1 MIQINI
7 KSITLFEAAGKRI
20 LLRDAAFTMVG
31 QNIYTIL
38 GKNGEGKSTLLKSI
52 TKLLDET
59 VFSIEGSVEFEGKD
73 LLSLTQKQLTEFR
86 KAKIQYVFQD
96 SVNSFDPLKKIGYYF
111 RLFPFDENEIKRE
124 FKFFNLPEPEKIFKL
139 HPYEVSGGMAQRIAV
154 VLALLKKP
162 KLLLLDEPTS
172 GIDNE
177 TIYLVKE
184 RLKKFV
190 LQNNSIALIITQDL
204 SFAENMTNYIAYLE
218 SGKLS
223 EFVSYN
229 NFFNEE
235 SESIKNFLQ
244 AYKQLN
250 SETVIS
256 R

>member
-1 MIQINI
+1 MIRINI
-7 KSITLFEAAGKRI
+7 ESIAVGNIACSKI
-20 LLRDAAFTMVG
+20 LLKDVCFTMEK
-31 QNIYTIL
+31 QNIYTLI
-38 GKNGEGKSTLLKSI
+38 GKNGEGKSTLIRSL

-59 VFSIEGSVEFEGKD
+59 VFSIEGSVEFEGID
-73 LLSLTQKQLTEFR
+73 MLSLTQKQLMEFR

-96 SVNSFDPLKKIGYYF
+96 PVNSFDPLKKIGYYF
-111 RLFPFDENEIKRE
+111 NLYSFDENEIERE
-124 FKFFNLPEPEKIFKL
+124 FEFFNLPEPSKIFQL
-139 HPYEVSGGMAQRIAV
+139 FPYEVSGGMAQRIAV
-154 VLALLKKP
+154 VLGLLKKP

-172 GIDNE
+172 GVDNE

-190 LQNNSIALIITQDL
+190 LQNDSIALIITQDL
-204 SFAENMTNYIAYLE
+204 SFAKNMTNYIAYLE

-223 EFVSYN
+223 EFVSFN

-250 SETVIS
+250 NETVIS

>member
-1 MIQINI
+1 
-7 KSITLFEAAGKRI
+7 LFEDAGKRI
-20 LLRDAAFTMVG
+20 LLRNAAFTMAG

-59 VFSIEGSVEFEGKD
+59 VFSIEGSVEFESID
-73 LLSLTQKQLTEFR
+73 LLSLTQKQLMEFR

-96 SVNSFDPLKKIGYYF
+96 PVNSFDPLKKIGYYF
-111 RLFPFDENEIKRE
+111 KLFSFDENESKRE
-124 FKFFNLPEPEKIFKL
+124 FEFFNLPEPKKIFKL

-190 LQNNSIALIITQDL
+190 IQNDSIALIITQDL

-229 NFFNEE
+229 NFFNED

-244 AYKQLN
+244 AYMRLN
-250 SETVIS
+250 DETIIS